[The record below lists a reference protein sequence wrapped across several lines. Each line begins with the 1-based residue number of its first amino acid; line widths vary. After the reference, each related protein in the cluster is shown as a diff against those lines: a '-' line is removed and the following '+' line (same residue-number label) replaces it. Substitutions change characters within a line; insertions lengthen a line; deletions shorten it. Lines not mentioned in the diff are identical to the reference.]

1 MVTAAYRLGCEQE
14 SPYMGILTEDM
25 QRVVR
30 EQQLAFHATVDEDG
44 TPNLSPKGSTRVW
57 DDDHL
62 FFADICSPGTVANI
76 RRGSLVEVNVVDPFT
91 RKGYRFKG
99 PAAVYEP
106 GTSEYARGAEI
117 MRAAGSKLVDRVR
130 AIVVID
136 VQRAEAVIS
145 PAYDD
150 GTVTE
155 AELVAL
161 NRDRFS
167 RLHPV

>member
-1 MVTAAYRLGCEQE
+1 
-14 SPYMGILTEDM
+14 MGILTEDM

-30 EQQLAFHATVDEDG
+30 EQQLGFHATVNEDG

-76 RRGSLVEVNVVDPFT
+76 RRGSLVEVNVVDPFV

-106 GTSEYARGAEI
+106 GTPHYDRGVGI
-117 MRAAGSKLVDRVR
+117 MRDAGSKLVDRVR
-130 AIVVID
+130 AMVVIE

-150 GTVTE
+150 GNVTE
-155 AELVAL
+155 EHLVRA
-161 NRDRFS
+161 NQERFA
-167 RLHPV
+167 RLHERR

>member
-1 MVTAAYRLGCEQE
+1 
-14 SPYMGILTEDM
+14 MGILTEDM

-30 EQQLAFHATVDEDG
+30 EQQLAFHATVNEDG

-62 FFADICSPGTVANI
+62 FFADICSPGTLANI
-76 RRGSLVEVNVVDPFT
+76 RRGSLVEVNVVDPFV

-106 GTSEYARGAEI
+106 GTAEYDRGADI
-117 MRAAGSKLVDRVR
+117 MRAAGSKLVDRLR
-130 AIVVID
+130 AIVVIE

-150 GTVTE
+150 GTITE
-155 AELVAL
+155 AELMRA
-161 NRDRFS
+161 NQERFA
-167 RLHPV
+167 RLHQHQ